1 MQLEKNYF
9 PLIIFKGKMYG
20 IHPGISYSAT
30 LNGWMETQTFA
41 NYFHQTFLNHI
52 PKERPVVLVYDGHS
66 SHTLQSFAEKCCN
79 IKVTTTYKPPSATN
93 VYISI

>member
-41 NYFHQTFLNHI
+41 NYFHRTFLYHI

-66 SHTLQSFAEKCCN
+66 SHTSIVLIEKALQENVVILKL
-79 IKVTTTYKPPSATN
+79 PPHTSHLL
-93 VYISI
+93 